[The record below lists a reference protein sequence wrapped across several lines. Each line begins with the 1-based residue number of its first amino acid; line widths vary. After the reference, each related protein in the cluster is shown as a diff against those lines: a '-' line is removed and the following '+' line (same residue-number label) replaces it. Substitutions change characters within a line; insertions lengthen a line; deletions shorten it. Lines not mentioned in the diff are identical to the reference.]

1 MLTRYHLVIR
11 NQHSLDEKIPFNFSP
26 ARLLICALLITITLI
41 SVGLLLSNTVLGK
54 WLNPAYMEQENTNR
68 LLALSTALEDL
79 ESRNAIQD
87 QFINSF
93 QSALEG
99 NIAAIN
105 SQPIT
110 DNDSISK
117 IPFIEAKEDIGLQ
130 EEWNQNANN
139 VHYPPL
145 NPTYTVKTT
154 AITPSI
160 LADMEGFI
168 APVEGGIITEPYNIY
183 EHYGVDIVA
192 KTNEPIKSIANG
204 KVILASFTV
213 ETGWV
218 ILIQH
223 SQGLLSLYK
232 HSAVLLK
239 QQNDVVK
246 KGEVIAIM
254 GNSGEFTTGPH
265 LHFEVWHDGH
275 AINPESIIKF

>member
-26 ARLLICALLITITLI
+26 AKLLICTFFITITLI
-41 SVGLLLSNTVLGK
+41 SFGLLLSNTILGK
-54 WLNPAYMEQENTNR
+54 WLNPAYLEQANTNK
-68 LLALSTALEDL
+68 LVALHTALEDL
-79 ESRNAIQD
+79 EAKNAIQD
-87 QFINSF
+87 KFINSF
-93 QSALEG
+93 QNALEG
-99 NIAAIN
+99 NIEAIP
-105 SQPIT
+105 SLGIV
-110 DNDSISK
+110 DNNIFNNMTST
-117 IPFIEAKEDIGLQ
+117 EAKDDITMQ
-130 EEWNQNANN
+130 EEWKQSANKAR
-139 VHYPPL
+139 HHHL
-145 NPTYTVKTT
+145 NPTYTAQTT
-154 AITPSI
+154 DITPSM
-160 LADMEGFI
+160 LADSDGFI
-168 APVEGGIITEPYNIY
+168 APVEGGVITEPYNIY

-223 SQGLLSLYK
+223 NNGLLSLYK

-239 QQNDVVK
+239 RQNDVVQ

-265 LHFEVWHDGH
+265 LHFEIWHDGH